1 MKKHVQINSKGVTQI
16 KKRVLCDGGGHGCFE
31 SPASQVFT
39 LHGVFTRHR
48 RFEID
53 QEMVYNYKNATTY
66 IEGRIPSNY
75 AFLNLKCPWR
85 HDKPMRKKT
94 YGIFTGEKAKTSKLI
109 CRKPH

>member
-39 LHGVFTRHR
+39 LRGVFTRHR

-94 YGIFTGEKAKTSKLI
+94 
-109 CRKPH
+109 